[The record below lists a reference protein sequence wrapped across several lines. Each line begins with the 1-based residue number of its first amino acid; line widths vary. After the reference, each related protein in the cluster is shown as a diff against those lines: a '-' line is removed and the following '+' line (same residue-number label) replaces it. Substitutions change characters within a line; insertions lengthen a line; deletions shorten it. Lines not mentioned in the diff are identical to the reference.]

1 MMKYDFE
8 TCIDKRNSGS
18 VKWRDM
24 LEKQPDVPEGVVP
37 LSVAD
42 MEFKTA
48 PEITAGLKE
57 YIETQALGYTEAT
70 DTYYDA
76 VAGWMKDRHGWDVK
90 REWIVTTPG
99 IVLALGLAVRAF
111 TQPGRRRH
119 HHDARLLSFLYGGGK
134 AGQENLRKMNLK
146 TVRAA
151 MKSTLTASRKKRKTR
166 TIECSCCAA
175 RITRSAACGPG
186 KSLPA

>member
-76 VAGWMKDRHGWDVK
+76 VAGWMKAVSYTHLDVYKRQGDDRPCGYGRLWPV
-90 REWIVTTPG
+90 G
-99 IVLALGLAVRAF
+99 NQRAD
-111 TQPGRRRH
+111 R
-119 HHDARLLSFLYGGGK
+119 
-134 AGQENLRKMNLK
+134 
-146 TVRAA
+146 
-151 MKSTLTASRKKRKTR
+151 
-166 TIECSCCAA
+166 
-175 RITRSAACGPG
+175 
-186 KSLPA
+186 